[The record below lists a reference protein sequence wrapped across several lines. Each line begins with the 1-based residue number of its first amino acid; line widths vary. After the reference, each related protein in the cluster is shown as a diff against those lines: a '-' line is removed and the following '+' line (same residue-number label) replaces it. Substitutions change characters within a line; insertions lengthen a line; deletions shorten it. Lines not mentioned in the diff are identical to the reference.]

1 MNIQPLNH
9 EELGEVSQWLA
20 NLNEKDNHF
29 VAWLDS
35 GVEAI
40 KAQLTPLL
48 SFESTLLWVGRDNRE
63 IVGFIGL
70 LPFFDQKV
78 CRLLGPFTSNVH
90 ALGSMNELW
99 EKASPIASE
108 YFDIVK
114 VAFFK
119 QNEALTKFSEQHG
132 FYCYNSE
139 KTLILHKEQA
149 TIHELDAHHIEPYQ
163 EKFNEDIRHLHPQAA
178 YYTPEE
184 LLHLI
189 NEPENHLW
197 CYVEDD
203 HVKGYV
209 YFEEIIGTDEGEI
222 CFVNVERGERS
233 QGIGSVLIQFAS
245 SKAFHEFDL
254 SLVTLSVRTGN
265 PKAEKLYKELG
276 FKEGSTIYAYEKELN
291 NNLR

>member
-1 MNIQPLNH
+1 MNIQPLNR
-9 EELGEVSQWLA
+9 EELEEVSLWLA

-40 KAQLTPLL
+40 KAQLSPLL
-48 SFESTLLWVGRDNRE
+48 SFESTLLWVERHEGE

-70 LPFFDQKV
+70 SPFFDQKI
-78 CRLLGPFTSNVH
+78 CRLLGPFTTNVH
-90 ALGSMNELW
+90 ALDSMNKLW
-99 EKASPIASE
+99 EQAFPIASH

-119 QNEALTKFSEQHG
+119 QNDALTKFSEQQG

-139 KTLILHKEQA
+139 KSLLLHKEQA
-149 TIHELDAHHIEPYQ
+149 TSQELHAYQIEPYQ
-163 EKFNEDIRHLHPQAA
+163 ERFYEDIRRLHPQAA
-178 YYTPEE
+178 YYTLEE
-184 LLHLI
+184 LLQLI

-197 CYVEDD
+197 CYVEDG

-245 SKAFHEFDL
+245 YKAFHEFGL
-254 SLVTLSVRTGN
+254 SLVTISVRTGN

-276 FKEGSTIYAYEKELN
+276 FIEGPTIYAYEKEIHMDL
-291 NNLR
+291 L

>member
-9 EELGEVSQWLA
+9 EELEEVSLWLTT
-20 NLNEKDNHF
+20 LNEKDSHF

-40 KAQLTPLL
+40 KAQLSPLL
-48 SFESTLLWVGRDNRE
+48 SFESTLLWVGRNERE

-78 CRLLGPFTSNVH
+78 CRLLGPFTTNAH
-90 ALGSMNELW
+90 PLDSMNELW
-99 EKASPIASE
+99 ETASPTAAH

-119 QNEALTKFSEQHG
+119 QNDALKKFSEQHG

-139 KTLILHKEQA
+139 KSLLLHKEQA
-149 TIHELDAHHIEPYQ
+149 TSYELHTYQIESYQ
-163 EKFNEDIRHLHPQAA
+163 ERFNEDIRRLHPQAA

-184 LLHLI
+184 LLQLI
-189 NEPENHLW
+189 NDSENHLW
-197 CYVEDD
+197 CYVEDG

-209 YFEEIIGTDEGEI
+209 YFEEIIGTDEGEV

-233 QGIGSVLIQFAS
+233 QGIGSVLIQYACN
-245 SKAFHEFDL
+245 KAFHEFGL
-254 SLVTLSVRTGN
+254 SLVTISVRTGN

-276 FKEGSTIYAYEKELN
+276 FQEGPTIYAYEKEMNMDPL
-291 NNLR
+291 